1 VEYTEILIE
10 HEDNVA
16 KIVLNRPEKLNAL
29 SLKLLEELIDA
40 LQHLSTNKEIRVVLI
55 KGAGS
60 SFSTGHDL
68 SEMVGKEII
77 QYKKLFDTCSKMMKL
92 LQKIPQPTI
101 AQVHGYAMAAGCQ
114 FVAACDLAVA
124 EDGAKFSTPGVRI
137 GLFCT
142 TPGVPLGR
150 NISRKHALE
159 MLLTGRLITAQE
171 AFEFG
176 LINRVTSK
184 NKLEAITQ
192 ELIDPILQSSPL
204 TVHLGKQAFYNQINM
219 TEEQAYA
226 YAINTIALNLDT
238 HDAQEGISAFLE
250 KRTPKWKGF

>member
-142 TPGVPLGR
+142 TIRDAVNR
-150 NISRKHALE
+150 ASYHCSRS
-159 MLLTGRLITAQE
+159 
-171 AFEFG
+171 F
-176 LINRVTSK
+176 
-184 NKLEAITQ
+184 
-192 ELIDPILQSSPL
+192 
-204 TVHLGKQAFYNQINM
+204 
-219 TEEQAYA
+219 
-226 YAINTIALNLDT
+226 
-238 HDAQEGISAFLE
+238 
-250 KRTPKWKGF
+250 

>member
-1 VEYTEILIE
+1 
-10 HEDNVA
+10 
-16 KIVLNRPEKLNAL
+16 
-29 SLKLLEELIDA
+29 
-40 LQHLSTNKEIRVVLI
+40 
-55 KGAGS
+55 
-60 SFSTGHDL
+60 
-68 SEMVGKEII
+68 
-77 QYKKLFDTCSKMMKL
+77 
-92 LQKIPQPTI
+92 
-101 AQVHGYAMAAGCQ
+101 
-114 FVAACDLAVA
+114 
-124 EDGAKFSTPGVRI
+124 
-137 GLFCT
+137 
-142 TPGVPLGR
+142 
-150 NISRKHALE
+150 

-204 TVHLGKQAFYNQINM
+204 TVHLGKQAFYNQIDM